1 MPKVQDIHKA
11 RPSQRVIENTPTPAE
26 ILNMEGD
33 EAVKAAGVHVLNKF
47 LDDCMALPLDIT
59 CDTLKQVCP
68 VSS

>member
-11 RPSQRVIENTPTPAE
+11 RPSQDILEATPKPAE

-33 EAVKAAGVHVLNKF
+33 EAVNAAGVHVLTKF

-59 CDTLKQVCP
+59 CETLKQVCP